1 MIFKFYIFMIFDK
14 DFSSNYFDRQN
25 FPLYVD
31 EISPDNIKAV
41 VSDAGS
47 AHYNVLVIKMALFGS
62 PWTRLGKYINGIM
75 VMAVG
80 QYVCI
85 NMKSTDNTRLSSGM
99 ILLDLKGSQEMAER
113 MSEQFK
119 DEALRNSFMEAFE
132 EVLYYPE
139 KHGKF
144 RLVVGKPTV
153 FGRRL

>member
-1 MIFKFYIFMIFDK
+1 MMFDK
-14 DFSSNYFDRQN
+14 DFTTSFMGPQP

-31 EISPDNIKAV
+31 EVSPDNIKAV
-41 VSDAGS
+41 VSDEYS
-47 AHYNVLVIKMALFGS
+47 ARYNIVLIKMAVLGS
-62 PWTRLGKYINGIM
+62 AFARLGKYINGIM

-80 QYVCI
+80 KYVCI
-85 NMKSTDNTRLSSGM
+85 HMQSTDNQRSNGGM
-99 ILLDLKGSQEMAER
+99 ILLDLKGNQEMAER

-119 DEALRNSFMEAFE
+119 DEELRNSFMEAFE

-144 RLVVGKPTV
+144 KLVVGKPMV